1 MELTHIKNIYN
12 IVNIIS
18 NVKLEGLIEISG
30 SNIKWSGYFT
40 LIGQTKLGYFIY
52 EKNNEDEIINIDDHD
67 KELKFLIRNHI
78 LNTINEVKIQLN
90 IV

>member
-1 MELTHIKNIYN
+1 M
-12 IVNIIS
+12 
-18 NVKLEGLIEISG
+18 
-30 SNIKWSGYFT
+30 

>member
-1 MELTHIKNIYN
+1 MK
-12 IVNIIS
+12 
-18 NVKLEGLIEISG
+18 
-30 SNIKWSGYFT
+30 
-40 LIGQTKLGYFIY
+40 
-52 EKNNEDEIINIDDHD
+52 KNNEDEIINIDDPDKD

>member
-1 MELTHIKNIYN
+1 MELTHIKNIYS

-30 SNIKWSGYFT
+30 SNIKWSGYFI
-40 LIGQTKLGYFIY
+40 LIGQTKFGYFIY
-52 EKNNEDEIINIDDHD
+52 EKNNEDEIINIDDPD